1 MHWHNNN
8 SNGYYNKND
17 RNNNHIMNDNAHN
30 DNSDNDDNNDYD
42 SNIMITSFQYGD
54 ENNDDIAQYCD
65 NNRE

>member
-1 MHWHNNN
+1 
-8 SNGYYNKND
+8 
-17 RNNNHIMNDNAHN
+17 MNDNTHN